1 MSTIQKGARME
12 LEALRQDVADGWT
25 LMPNGRPKRVKFQDN
40 DVFGVADYVV
50 WKQSALLARYGLY
63 CRKYVQVT
71 NHAHA
76 TAHKQNCIEWAA
88 IHAIR
93 GKEFVELAIYREPH
107 WQGRGKNKVWIGKT
121 TWRREL
127 I

>member
-12 LEALRQDVADGWT
+12 LEALRQDVADGWM

-40 DVFGVADYVV
+40 DIFGVADYVV
-50 WKQSALLARYGLY
+50 FRKYAGGSVLQYR
-63 CRKYVQVT
+63 RKYVQVT
-71 NHAHA
+71 NHHNYA
-76 TAHKQNCIEWAA
+76 AHKWAMQEWVGN
-88 IHAIR
+88 HYLR
-93 GKEFVELAIYREPH
+93 GESYELAIYREPH
-107 WQGRGKNKVWIGKT
+107 YEGRGKARKWIGKT